1 MRPATPVPVAASP
14 KTQGSSA
21 QLVQPEHGVW
31 KLRAMGA
38 TSLQEEWGLLD
49 PSQKELRW
57 DAMLEKYGAGVSLGE
72 ARPPLRPSLCTLTF
86 SVVPGR
92 NSCHLPPRSS
102 FVPAPSLVPVLAP
115 DRPLPQQGYR
125 APRRTLMVT

>member
-92 NSCHLPPRSS
+92 NPCHLPPRSS

-115 DRPLPQQGYR
+115 DRPL
-125 APRRTLMVT
+125 L